1 LELLPYIKK
10 GEFLGGMKMG
20 LVKRIGNEITYMR
33 TAMRALK
40 RVNGVYETPDRTF
53 ADVIE
58 DLARTK
64 PKNIAILFEDRSI
77 TYAELNAAA
86 NRYARWVRSLGVQ
99 KGGGVALLMENR
111 PEYIIAWL
119 GVIKAGGVAALI
131 NTNLTAQVLAHSLD
145 ISTADHIILGAEMAD
160 NFATTEGLLTRPF
173 TVWATGG
180 VVEGAEDLDAA
191 LVIQEDGPLPA
202 DFRAGLQ
209 LTDGALYIYT
219 SGTTGAPK
227 AARILH
233 GRLLV
238 MMGAFSAG
246 VNAQASDKMYV
257 VLPLY
262 HSAGGVC
269 AVGSVLTVG
278 GTAILRRKFSAS
290 EFFDDVHRY
299 KATMFQYIGEL
310 CRYMLNSKPHP
321 LEKKHKLR
329 LVVGNGLRP
338 EIWPEFQKRFNIPK
352 VLEFYGATE
361 GNVSLFNYDGTVGAI
376 GRVPSYAKGSFNV
389 EVVKFDVESEQ
400 PLRDANGFCIVAD
413 SNEAGEALGM
423 IDASSPSSRFEGYAK
438 KEETEK
444 KILRDVFEKG
454 DQWFRTGDLLKR
466 DELGYFYFVDRI
478 GDTFRW
484 KGENVATSEVAEA
497 ISVYPGVKEANVYGV
512 AVPGTDGRAG
522 MASVVGGEAFN
533 LASFRAYLSD
543 QLPDYAQP
551 LFIRLQPEMEIT
563 GTFKHRK
570 VDLVKEGFD
579 PDTMAEPVYF
589 NDPAAKDFVPLTAEL
604 YQKICAGGVRL

>member
-1 LELLPYIKK
+1 
-10 GEFLGGMKMG
+10 MG
-20 LVKRIGNEITYMR
+20 LVKRVGNEITYMR
-33 TAMRALK
+33 SAIRVLK
-40 RVNGVYETPDRTF
+40 RVGGVFETPSHTF

-58 DLARTK
+58 EHARTK
-64 PKNIAILFEDRSI
+64 PNNIAILFEDQSI
-77 TYAELNAAA
+77 TYGQLDAAA
-86 NRYARWVRSLGVQ
+86 NRYARWVRSLGIK

-145 ISTADHIILGAEMAD
+145 ISTADHIILGAELSD
-160 NFATTEGLLTRPF
+160 NLATTEGLLTRPLK
-173 TVWATGG
+173 VWATGG
-180 VVEGAEDLDAA
+180 NVDGAEDLDSILATQDEA
-191 LVIQEDGPLPA
+191 PLPD
-202 DFRAGLQ
+202 DFRSDLRV
-209 LTDGALYIYT
+209 TDGALYIYT

-227 AARILH
+227 AARIPH

-238 MMGAFSAG
+238 MMGGFSAG
-246 VNAQASDKMYV
+246 VNATARDKMYV

-269 AVGSVLTVG
+269 AVGTVLTVG
-278 GTAILRRKFSAS
+278 GTVVLRRKFSAS
-290 EFFDDVHRY
+290 EFFDDVNRY
-299 KATMFQYIGEL
+299 QVTMFQYIGEL

-321 LEKKHKLR
+321 LEKTHKLR
-329 LVVGNGLRP
+329 VVVGNGLRP
-338 EIWPEFQKRFNIPK
+338 EIWAAFQERFNIPK
-352 VLEFYGATE
+352 ILEFYGSTE
-361 GNVSLFNYDGTVGAI
+361 GNVSLFNYDGKIGSI
-376 GRVPSYAKGSFNV
+376 GRVPSYAKSKFNV
-389 EVVKFDVESEQ
+389 EVVKFDVETEQ
-400 PLRDANGFCIVAD
+400 PLRGADGFCILTD
-413 SNEAGEALGM
+413 PDEAGEALGM
-423 IDASSPSSRFEGYAK
+423 IDASSPTGRFEGYAK

-444 KILRDVFEKG
+444 KILRDVFTKG
-454 DQWFRTGDLLKR
+454 DQWFRTGDLLKQ
-466 DELGYFYFVDRI
+466 DAQGYFYFVDRI

-512 AVPGTDGRAG
+512 SVPGTDGRAG
-522 MASVVGGEAFN
+522 MASVVGGDDFDLDN
-533 LASFRAYLSD
+533 FRAYLSD

-579 PDTMAEPVYF
+579 PDVIAEPVYF
-589 NDPAAKDFVPLTAEL
+589 NDPAAKTFVPLDAAL
-604 YQKICAGGVRL
+604 YQKICAGDVRL

>member
-1 LELLPYIKK
+1 
-10 GEFLGGMKMG
+10 MG
-20 LVKRIGNEITYMR
+20 LIKRIGNEITYVR
-33 TAMRALK
+33 SALRALK
-40 RVNGVYETPDRTF
+40 RIEGVYETPNRTF

-58 DLARTK
+58 DFARTK
-64 PKNIAILFEDRSI
+64 PNNIAILFEDQSI

-86 NRYARWVRSLGVQ
+86 NRYARWVRSLGVK
-99 KGGGVALLMENR
+99 KGDGVALLMENR
-111 PEYIIAWL
+111 PEYLMAWL
-119 GVIKAGGVAALI
+119 GIIKAGGVAALI

-145 ISTADHIILGAEMAD
+145 ISTANHIILGSEMAG
-160 NFATTEGLLTRPF
+160 NLATTDGLLSRPF
-173 TVWATGG
+173 KVWATGEA
-180 VVEGAEDLDAA
+180 VEGAEDLDAVLA
-191 LVIQEDGPLPA
+191 AQDDAPLPA
-202 DFRAGLQ
+202 DFRSDLQ
-209 LTDGALYIYT
+209 VTDGALYIYT

-227 AARILH
+227 AARIPH

-246 VNAQASDKMYV
+246 VNATPRDRMYV

-278 GTAILRRKFSAS
+278 GTVILRRKFSAS
-290 EFFDDVHRY
+290 EFFDDVSRY
-299 KATMFQYIGEL
+299 QATMFQYIGEL

-329 LVVGNGLRP
+329 VVVGNGLRP

-361 GNVSLFNYDGTVGAI
+361 GNVSLFNFDGTVGAI
-376 GRVPSYAKGSFNV
+376 GRVPSYAKAKFNV
-389 EVVKFDVESEQ
+389 EVVKFDIENEQ
-400 PLRDANGFCIVAD
+400 PIRDADGFCIRAD
-413 SNEAGEALGM
+413 ANEAGEALGM
-423 IDASSPSSRFEGYAK
+423 IDATSPTSRFEGYAK

-454 DQWFRTGDLLKR
+454 DQWFRTGDLLKQ
-466 DELGYFYFVDRI
+466 DALGYFYFVDRI

-512 AVPGTDGRAG
+512 SVPGTDGRAG
-522 MASVVGGEAFN
+522 MASVVGGDDFD
-533 LASFRAYLSD
+533 LANFRAYLSD
-543 QLPDYAQP
+543 QLPEYAQP

-579 PDTMAEPVYF
+579 PDTIAEPVYF
-589 NDPAAKDFVPLTAEL
+589 NDPAAKNFVPLDAAL